1 MTATETTAQTA
12 SAMAQR
18 LYYLASSAYVA
29 LIVLSL
35 AWEGWLA
42 PARNVPAG
50 FWLTLK
56 TLPLLLPLFGLL
68 RGRPYTHAWAS
79 MLVLPYFIE
88 GVVLAYQF
96 RAEACS
102 LHATLPYALLE
113 TLLCSVFIVSATFYA
128 RLRALELRT
137 PAA

>member
-1 MTATETTAQTA
+1 MPAPATTESP
-12 SAMAQR
+12 SARVQR
-18 LYYLASSAYVA
+18 LYYLASGTYVA
-29 LIVLSL
+29 LIILSL

-42 PARNVPAG
+42 PARGVPPG

-56 TLPLLLPLFGLL
+56 TLPLLLPLSGLL
-68 RGRPYTHAWAS
+68 HGRPYTYAWAS

-96 RAEACS
+96 REAGIT

-113 TLLCSVFIVSATFYA
+113 VLLCSGFILSATFYA
-128 RLRALELRT
+128 RLRGLELHP

>member
-1 MTATETTAQTA
+1 MPATTATPTP
-12 SAMAQR
+12 SARVQR

-42 PARNVPAG
+42 PAQSVPAG

-56 TLPLLLPLFGLL
+56 TLPLLLPLRGLL
-68 RGRPYTHAWAS
+68 RGRPYTYAWAS

-88 GVVLAYQF
+88 GVVLTYQF
-96 RAEACS
+96 RTEAYA

-113 TLLCSVFIVSATFYA
+113 TLLCTGFIVAATFYA
-128 RLRALELRT
+128 RLRGMELRPPT
-137 PAA
+137 D

>member
-1 MTATETTAQTA
+1 MTSATPVTPAP
-12 SAMAQR
+12 SARVQR
-18 LYYLASSAYVA
+18 LYYLANGAYVT

-42 PARNVPAG
+42 PAKSVPPG

-56 TLPLLLPLFGLL
+56 TLPLLLPLLGLL
-68 RGRPYTHAWAS
+68 HGRPYTHAWAS

-88 GVVLAYQF
+88 GVVLTYQF
-96 RAEACS
+96 RADAFA

-113 TLLCSVFIVSATFYA
+113 ALLCTVFIIAATFYA
-128 RLRALELRT
+128 RLRGLELRP

>member
-1 MTATETTAQTA
+1 MMHTPESTQTA
-12 SAMAQR
+12 SARVQR

-88 GVVLAYQF
+88 GVVLTYQF
-96 RAEACS
+96 RAESVS

-113 TLLCSVFIVSATFYA
+113 ALLCCVFIVSATFYA
-128 RLRALELRT
+128 RLRALELR
-137 PAA
+137 PPI

>member
-1 MTATETTAQTA
+1 MTPTTATTQAP
-12 SAMAQR
+12 SARVQR
-18 LYYLASSAYVA
+18 LYYFASSAYLA

-42 PARNVPAG
+42 PAQGVPPG

-68 RGRPYTHAWAS
+68 HGRPYTYAWAS

-88 GVVLAYQF
+88 GVVLTYQF
-96 RAEACS
+96 RAEAYT

-113 TLLCSVFIVSATFYA
+113 ALLCTGFIISATFYA
-128 RLRALELRT
+128 RLRGLELRP